1 MKQIKNF
8 FLKDGSPTLII
19 IIVYTG
25 SIKNVVSQY
34 RFHEHYGQQSHNGIE
49 DWQLTLI
56 EQCETHDQLKT
67 FQLTSTC
74 LRSTVEALEKV
85 VKYVQ
90 NQQ

>member
-1 MKQIKNF
+1 M
-8 FLKDGSPTLII
+8 
-19 IIVYTG
+19 
-25 SIKNVVSQY
+25 SQE
-34 RFHEHYGQQSHNGIE
+34 RFNEHYRQQSHNGID

-67 FQLTSTC
+67 FHLTSTC